1 MTPQEKEIFKA
12 MTPVEVHA
20 KYALMLRDK
29 KIDFNGYAKALRA
42 HKNLQDPIVEEC
54 TEEDVEWL
62 TTQFQKPQDAVIGK
76 TQKERLLNLLK
87 DGSWHDTPSIQIVVY
102 GQNHLGVARIAS
114 RINDLKNEGYDIESR
129 KKANAIWEYKMN
141 V

>member
-1 MTPQEKEIFKA
+1 MTNAEREIFKA

-20 KYALMLRDK
+20 KYAQMLRDK

-62 TTQFQKPQDAVIGK
+62 TEQFQKPEVTGK
-76 TQKERLLNLLK
+76 TQKDRLLNLLK
-87 DGSWHDTPSIQIVVY
+87 DGLWHDTPSIQIVVY
-102 GQNHLGVARIAS
+102 GKNHLGVARIAS

-129 KKANAIWEYKMN
+129 KKADAIWEYKMN
-141 V
+141 I